1 MSGADERFERAL
13 GGDPPFSADDE
24 LAAFVRDVRDAF
36 PAEPVLA
43 EEVHLQAIV
52 DAARRISAET
62 QPPMRKEPPVRF
74 PKFRSRAAMVVAGFV
89 VVMTSFGG
97 LAVAGALPGAVQDRV
112 ANAVTIVNLPG
123 GDDESSELEDDATET
138 ESPEDDATETD
149 ETNETEAPKADD
161 KGENER
167 SGDDNG
173 DDRESEADNGDDRE
187 SEADNGD
194 DRESEADDEGENE
207 RSGDDDSSEGESGE
221 DESD

>member
-97 LAVAGALPGAVQDRV
+97 LAVAGALPDAVQDRV

-138 ESPEDDATETD
+138 ESPEAD
-149 ETNETEAPKADD
+149 ETEAPKADD

-173 DDRESEADNGDDRE
+173 DDRESEADNGDDR
-187 SEADNGD
+187 D
-194 DRESEADDEGENE
+194 SEADDEGENE

>member
-138 ESPEDDATETD
+138 ESPEAD
-149 ETNETEAPKADD
+149 ETEAPKADD

-194 DRESEADDEGENE
+194 DRDSEADDEGENE

>member
-1 MSGADERFERAL
+1 
-13 GGDPPFSADDE
+13 
-24 LAAFVRDVRDAF
+24 
-36 PAEPVLA
+36 
-43 EEVHLQAIV
+43 
-52 DAARRISAET
+52 
-62 QPPMRKEPPVRF
+62 MRKEPPVRF

-138 ESPEDDATETD
+138 ESPEAD
-149 ETNETEAPKADD
+149 ETEAPEPNETEAPKADD

-173 DDRESEADNGDDRE
+173 DDRESE
-187 SEADNGD
+187 
-194 DRESEADDEGENE
+194 GENE